1 MSNQDNRVLSR
12 MGAREITE
20 QELEHIYGAAGGG
33 PPHTNVCTLAPSTEP
48 SGFTVQCDI
57 EH

>member
-1 MSNQDNRVLSR
+1 MSKQDNRVLSR

-20 QELEHIYGAAGGG
+20 QELEHIFGAAGGG
-33 PPHTNVCTLAPSTEP
+33 PPHTNVCTLAARQQGA
-48 SGFTVQCDI
+48 GFSIGCDV